1 VQLRAKAE
9 AEERHASEVLSRS
22 RDVGAT
28 RDAMR
33 EQAQLVS
40 RQQQQ
45 IGVLQLKVQR
55 LQQCRLH
62 A

>member
-1 VQLRAKAE
+1 MQLRAKAE

-22 RDVGAT
+22 RDLGAT

-45 IGVLQLKVQR
+45 IGVLQLEVQR
-55 LQQCRLH
+55 LQQRRLH

>member
-1 VQLRAKAE
+1 MQLRAKAE

-22 RDVGAT
+22 RDLGAT

-40 RQQQQ
+40 RQQQ

-55 LQQCRLH
+55 LQQRRLH